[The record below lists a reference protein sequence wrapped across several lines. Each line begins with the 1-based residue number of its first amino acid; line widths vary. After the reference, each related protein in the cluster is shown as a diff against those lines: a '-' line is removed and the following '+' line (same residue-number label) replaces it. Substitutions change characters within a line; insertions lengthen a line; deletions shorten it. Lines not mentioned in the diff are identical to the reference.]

1 MNIPALPRRL
11 LCLAAVL
18 TVACALHGQPPAAAE
33 RPRVGL
39 VLSGGGAKGLAH
51 IGVIHALEDNGIP
64 IDCIAGTSIGAVIGS
79 LYAAGYSP
87 QEMMELI
94 TSERFRRCYTGVV
107 DEDNIYSIKRGEPT
121 PEFLTVRYSVGGRQP
136 LTPLLPTNLVDPIH
150 MNLLQLELYA
160 QATERA
166 KENFD
171 SLFVPFRCVASDVY
185 NKEAIVFD
193 WGDLGTAVRASMT
206 FPFVFRPIRVGGQ
219 LAYDG
224 GIFNNFPADIMRD
237 ELRPRF
243 TIGSVVTEN
252 SSMPDED
259 DLIGQLEVMIKVHT
273 DYSLPDSTGVV
284 IAFPLDGEVGLLD
297 FDRAHE
303 LHDIGY
309 EWTLNFIDSIRAAV
323 TDTVPHNELARRREA
338 WRSSL
343 KPLTFHNIFVHGAD
357 DEQRQYIKH
366 EFRAAADTFGI
377 EELQEGYYHLLSEN
391 SISEMRPTAV
401 FNPYDGNFDL
411 VLDVTMQDRLSMMAG
426 GALSTTGSNQM
437 YFGIDYN
444 HLGRIASE
452 MLIDGQL
459 GRIYNNLQ
467 LTARANLPTA
477 LPMSLRFI
485 GAFTAINHYKQDDIL
500 AFNSGNALAMNM
512 QREAYCKVKLA
523 LPYMQR
529 HKAELGLGYGYLQ
542 DHYAE
547 GRRSTLAEGYISQNT
562 YRLFGGSLLF
572 SENTLESPLYATTGH
587 SSCLLAQLFKGTNE
601 YLPSAMPLQPGT
613 EGPSE
618 EPAAVSAVPDNWL
631 QISYRM
637 QHYTPLGGRWALG
650 TAFDAC
656 YSSRNAAQT
665 TAATALQAIAY
676 TPTASMTF
684 TYDPT
689 FRHSRYLA
697 AGVAPIFRI
706 SPLFHLRAEAYAY
719 MPIQPFQFEHVEELT
734 VVGRFNT
741 LVAGAYLH
749 HSSSPMQPWSIGAT
763 IGWHLMAPRFIER

>member
-18 TVACALHGQPPAAAE
+18 MVACTLHGQPTAAQ

-51 IGVIHALEDNGIP
+51 IGVIHALEDNGVP
-64 IDCIAGTSIGAVIGS
+64 IDCISGTSIGAIIGS
-79 LYAAGYSP
+79 LYAIGYSP
-87 QEMMELI
+87 EEMMELI

-107 DEDNIYSIKRGEPT
+107 DEGNIYSIKRGDPT
-121 PEFLTVRYSVGGRQP
+121 PEFLTVRYDVGEHRA

-150 MNLLQLELYA
+150 MNMMLLELYT

-185 NKEAIVFD
+185 NKEPIVFD

-206 FPFVFRPIRVGGQ
+206 FPFVFKPVRVGGQ

-224 GIFNNFPADIMRD
+224 GIFNNFPSDIMRD
-237 ELRPRF
+237 ELQPDF

-252 SSMPDED
+252 SRMPGED
-259 DLIGQLEVMIKVHT
+259 DLIGQMETMIKVHT
-273 DYSLPDSTGVV
+273 DYTLPDSAGIV
-284 IAFPLDGEVGLLD
+284 ISFPLAGEVGLLD
-297 FDRAHE
+297 FDRARE

-309 EWTLNFIDSIRAAV
+309 NWTLVFLDSIRAAIP
-323 TDTVPHNELARRREA
+323 DRIDADDLNLRRRQ
-338 WRSSL
+338 WRSGM
-343 KPLTFHNIFVHGAD
+343 KPLTFHNIYVHGAD
-357 DEQRQYIKH
+357 DVQRQYIKH
-366 EFRAAADTFGI
+366 EFRADADTFGI
-377 EELQEGYYHLLSEN
+377 EEMREGYYHLLSEN

-401 FNPYDGNFDL
+401 YNPYEDCFDL

-426 GALSTTGSNQM
+426 GAISTTGSNQM

-452 MLIDGQL
+452 LLLDGQL

-467 LTARANLPTA
+467 LTARANLPTSI
-477 LPMSLRFI
+477 PMSMRLV

-500 AFNSGNALAMNM
+500 AFNGGSTAALNM
-512 QREAYCKVKLA
+512 QRETYCKIKAA

-529 HKAELGLGYGYLQ
+529 HKAEFSLGYGYLQ
-542 DHYAE
+542 DLYAE
-547 GRRSTLAEGYISQNT
+547 GSTSTLSEGFISQNT
-562 YRLFGGSLLF
+562 YRLLGGGLRF
-572 SENTLESPLYATTGH
+572 SENTLESPLYATSGRC
-587 SSCLLAQLFKGTNE
+587 SVLLAQLFNGTNE
-601 YLPSAMPLQPGT
+601 YRPAAIPFVPGT

-618 EPAAVSAVPDNWL
+618 EPAVTSVVPDNWL

-637 QHYTPLGGRWALG
+637 QHYAPLGSRWTVG
-650 TAFDAC
+650 TAFDVC

-665 TAATALQAIAY
+665 PAATTLQAIAY
-676 TPTASMTF
+676 APTASMAF

-689 FRHSRYLA
+689 FRHNRYVA
-697 AGVAPIFRI
+697 AGLVPIFHL
-706 SPLFHLRAEAYAY
+706 SPLFHLRAETYAY
-719 MPIQPFQFEHVEELT
+719 VPMEPYRFEHIEELT
-734 VVGRFNT
+734 LVGRFNT

-749 HSSSPMQPWSIGAT
+749 HSSSHVEPWSIGAT